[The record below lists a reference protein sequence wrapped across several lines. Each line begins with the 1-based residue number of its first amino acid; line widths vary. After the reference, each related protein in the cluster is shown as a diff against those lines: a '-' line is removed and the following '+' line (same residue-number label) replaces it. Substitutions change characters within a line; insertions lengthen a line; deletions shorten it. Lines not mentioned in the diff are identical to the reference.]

1 MRKQEKSNKGR
12 VGSTLA
18 NPTAHRLD
26 HHHHGRRDFLRSLG
40 LIGAG
45 GLMLNKLPV
54 TAASGATSLAN
65 ALASSDSDRI
75 LVMIRL
81 NGGNDGLNTIIPL
94 YDFSTYQSLRPDI
107 HLAPSETWA
116 LNGAL
121 GVNNFLSDLQPMW
134 NDGKMKVVNNVGYP
148 DQNLSHFRGSDIWAT
163 SSDSDEF
170 LESGWLGRLIEE
182 QNPDFLTDP
191 PSEPPAIQIGG
202 ASNLIFN
209 NSNNFNYALSTNNPQ
224 QLYQI
229 AQTGQLYD
237 VNDVPPCTYGE
248 QMAYVRAVTNTT
260 FTYAGRLAE
269 AYEDGNNDSNADYAM
284 DGLGDQ
290 LALIARLIRGGLGTR
305 LYMVELNGFDT
316 HANQVDAH
324 AYLMESLG
332 KNTAAFFQ
340 DLEAGGHGQRTLAMT
355 FSEFGR
361 RPEQNGSQGT
371 DHGAAAPM
379 MLFGEGLNGNG
390 ILGGLPNLQDFD
402 QIGNLV
408 HTTDFRSVYATI
420 MDYWL
425 CLGGETTDQ
434 LLGGDFDRLEAMG
447 LFCTPNSTT
456 EISKAAALTLTAHLN
471 RGELVIRYDL
481 PQSGNV
487 IIRTHDA
494 LGRIMATPFNANQ
507 YLGAQEMRL
516 PLSAANWSAGV
527 YIVSVETGG
536 RMYSTKVALF

>member
-65 ALASSDSDRI
+65 ALTSSDSDRI

-107 HLAPSETWA
+107 HLQASETWS

-121 GVNNFLSDLQPMW
+121 GINNFLSDLQPMW
-134 NDGKMKVVNNVGYP
+134 NEGKMKVVNNVGYP

-163 SSDSDEF
+163 SSDADEF

-209 NSNNFNYALSTNNPQ
+209 NSDNFNYALSTNNPQ

-237 VNDVPPCTYGE
+237 VDDVPPCTYGE

-269 AYEDGNNDSNADYAM
+269 AYEDGSNDSNADYAM

-324 AYLMESLG
+324 AYLMQSLG
-332 KNTAAFFQ
+332 QNTAAFFQ

-361 RPEQNGSQGT
+361 RPEQNGSMGT

-390 ILGGLPNLQDFD
+390 ILGGLPNLQNFD

-447 LFCTPNSTT
+447 LFCSPNSTT

-471 RGELVIRYDL
+471 RGELVIRYEL

-494 LGRIMATPFNANQ
+494 LGRIIATPFNGSQ

-516 PLSAANWSAGV
+516 PLNAANWSAGV